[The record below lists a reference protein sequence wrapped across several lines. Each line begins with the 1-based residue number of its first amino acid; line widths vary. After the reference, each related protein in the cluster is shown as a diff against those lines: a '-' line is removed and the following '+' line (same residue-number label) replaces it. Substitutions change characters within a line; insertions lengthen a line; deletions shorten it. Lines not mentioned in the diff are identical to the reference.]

1 MPNLFFWHPVG
12 SSGNVVHSGA
22 SKVRNVDT
30 LFFMLG
36 WDRNR
41 FHKNCARTR
50 YVEFLF
56 LHSVGSA
63 RHVVRFDASGA

>member
-30 LFFMLG
+30 LLSCSGGTGTDSTKIVLG
-36 WDRNR
+36 RVTLNFCFYIRWD
-41 FHKNCARTR
+41 
-50 YVEFLF
+50 
-56 LHSVGSA
+56 LHVT
-63 RHVVRFDASGA
+63 